1 MVEPKESIGPWA
13 RHDVLGRG
21 GNATVWRATR
31 TEDDEQVALKV
42 IDSRMVDEESYVRF
56 VREVEF
62 HNSIGTVTGVL
73 PLIDA
78 HLPEHPS
85 KSDRAW
91 LAMPIANPIAEY
103 LAERSLIEV
112 VEAIGVISDTLVRL
126 QRDYQVA
133 HRDIKPGN
141 LYELRNEFLIGDFG
155 LIAVPNADSLTRDGR
170 QVGPAH
176 FTAYEMITHP
186 STADPHSADV
196 YSFGKTLWVLATG
209 QKYPPEGH
217 QPADSRKFE
226 IGDFRP
232 HPRSAVLDQLVDRT
246 TKLLPEERPTK
257 EQVAIDLTAW
267 KELSIIP
274 PVIDMSAARQRLRL
288 KIEPAMDKQA
298 RQQEFK
304 SSAHEAARRLQEMTR
319 PINKE
324 LKSLHPRTQIDV
336 MDDKRTQ
343 NLLTAGGHRR
353 NIIWDWRRCTLVS
366 AFDGP
371 MATTLWMS
379 RALELF
385 EDGTLQLF
393 LMVHVG
399 PAQTMGTH
407 FDWSLRK
414 PASAPAGSIK
424 FEQIL
429 DEGVGD
435 LVDAV
440 AKAVEV
446 FVDQLPDLKNPN

>member
-112 VEAIGVISDTLVRL
+112 VEAIGVIADTLVRL

-324 LKSLHPRTQIDV
+324 LKSLQPR
-336 MDDKRTQ
+336 
-343 NLLTAGGHRR
+343 
-353 NIIWDWRRCTLVS
+353 
-366 AFDGP
+366 
-371 MATTLWMS
+371 
-379 RALELF
+379 
-385 EDGTLQLF
+385 
-393 LMVHVG
+393 
-399 PAQTMGTH
+399 
-407 FDWSLRK
+407 
-414 PASAPAGSIK
+414 
-424 FEQIL
+424 
-429 DEGVGD
+429 
-435 LVDAV
+435 
-440 AKAVEV
+440 
-446 FVDQLPDLKNPN
+446 